1 MECTKRKFLI
11 GYRAF
16 FGLLTLTAIGKQLT
30 IQLQGGF
37 SLTNFF
43 SFFTNLSN
51 LFAAIILILGAIYL
65 IKRRESTVKDDIIR
79 GTSVACMALVGMV
92 FSVLLRDVDLGH
104 LLPWVNILL
113 HYIMP
118 IVIVID
124 WLYQPPKNK
133 LKLGQI
139 VYWLI
144 FPLLYLAYSII
155 RGAILGFYAYPF
167 FNPAKSGG
175 YGGVALYCI
184 AIAATFFFFSWLL
197 IAVGNK
203 LNKECVI
210 DTL

>member
-65 IKRRESTVKDDIIR
+65 IKRREPTVKDDIIR

-118 IVIVID
+118 IVILID